1 VEVGAER
8 IVLETL
14 EEAGDPDS
22 LPVQLA
28 YLAAAR
34 VAIDDAE
41 LAAARRRALLVHAA
55 GGDPHR
61 DLAPDASAVTTLAAD
76 LATEERRAAL
86 RTALHGL
93 HDGARGLPVVSAALD
108 LLVHDLDDAWRWL
121 ACALLADELA

>member
-1 VEVGAER
+1 MAARAER
-8 IVLETL
+8 VVLETL
-14 EEAGDPDS
+14 EEARDPDAM
-22 LPVQLA
+22 PVQLA
-28 YLAAAR
+28 YLAAAH

-41 LAAARRRALLVHAA
+41 LAAARRRALFVHAA

-76 LATEERRAAL
+76 LATEERRAELGAAL
-86 RTALHGL
+86 SDLHAE
-93 HDGARGLPVVSAALD
+93 ARGLPVVSAALD

>member
-1 VEVGAER
+1 VEERAER

-34 VAIDDAE
+34 VPIDGAE
-41 LAAARRRALLVHAA
+41 LAAARRRAVFVHAA

-61 DLAPDASAVTTLAAD
+61 DLAPDASAVSTLAGD
-76 LATEERRAAL
+76 LATGERRAAL
-86 RTALHGL
+86 GEALRGL
-93 HDGARGLPVVSAALD
+93 HEEARGLPVVSAALD